1 MNGLHLFI
9 DNSNVFIEGQR
20 VARETFFYDD
30 SLVVRFRINYGGL
43 LDFVRQSRE
52 LKEAVLVG
60 SRPPSND
67 ALWNRLKN
75 LGIEP
80 RVFDRSFYTG
90 KEKRVDAELTNAIRD
105 TLEKNALEKN
115 PTPGTIALV
124 AGDADY
130 VPVIERCIE
139 RKWSVEL
146 YFWAQ
151 ASSYLKNMPDVKFV
165 DLAEGFKEIS
175 FLEKELP

>member
-20 VARETFFYDD
+20 VARETFLYDD
-30 SLVVRFRINYGGL
+30 PLVLRFRINYGGL
-43 LDFVRQSRE
+43 LDFVRQERE
-52 LKEAVLVG
+52 LKETVLVG
-60 SRPPSND
+60 SRPPAND
-67 ALWNRLKN
+67 ALWNRLKK

-105 TLEKNALEKN
+105 ALEDSPK
-115 PTPGTIALV
+115 PGTIALV

-130 VPVIERCIE
+130 IPAIERCVK

-151 ASSYLKNMPDVKFV
+151 ASSDLKSMPGVNFV
-165 DLAEGFKEIS
+165 DLADGFKKIT

>member
-20 VARETFFYDD
+20 VARETFHYDD
-30 SLVVRFRINYGGL
+30 QLVLRFRVSYGGL
-43 LDFVRQSRE
+43 LDFVQEGRP

-60 SRPPSND
+60 SRPPPND
-67 ALWNRLKN
+67 ALWNRLEA

-80 RVFDRSFYTG
+80 RIFERSFYTG
-90 KEKRVDAELTNAIRD
+90 REKRVDAELTNAIRD
-105 TLEKNALEKN
+105 TLEEN
-115 PTPGTIALV
+115 PDSGTIALV

-130 VPVIERCIE
+130 VPVLERCL
-139 RKWSVEL
+139 KKAWAVEI

-151 ASSYLKNMPDVKFV
+151 ASRELLRLPGVKFS
-165 DLAEGFKEIS
+165 DLADGFKEIT
-175 FLEKELP
+175 FLEKQMP

>member
-20 VARETFFYDD
+20 VARETFRYDD
-30 SLVVRFRINYGGL
+30 LLVLRFRVSYGGL
-43 LDFVRQSRE
+43 LEFIRRGRE

-60 SRPPSND
+60 SRPPPND
-67 ALWNRLKN
+67 ALWNRLKT

-80 RVFDRSFYTG
+80 RIFDRSFYTG

-105 TLEKNALEKN
+105 CLEDNSE
-115 PTPGTIALV
+115 PGVIALV

-130 VPVIERCIE
+130 VPALERCLK
-139 RKWSVEL
+139 RKWAVEL

-151 ASSYLKNMPDVKFV
+151 ASGELKRLPGVRFV
-165 DLAEGFKEIS
+165 DLAAGFKDIT
-175 FLEKELP
+175 FLEKEPP

>member
-20 VARETFFYDD
+20 VARETFRYDD
-30 SLVVRFRINYGGL
+30 ELVLRFRVNYGGL
-43 LDFVRQSRE
+43 LDFIRQGRT

-60 SRPPSND
+60 SRPPPND
-67 ALWNRLKN
+67 ALWNRLKQ

-80 RVFDRSFYTG
+80 RILDRSFYTG

-105 TLEKNALEKN
+105 ALEDN
-115 PTPGTIALV
+115 PEPGTIALV

-130 VPVIERCIE
+130 IPALERCLK
-139 RKWSVEL
+139 RKWEVEL

-151 ASSYLKNMPDVKFV
+151 ASSELKRLSGVKFV
-165 DLAEGFKEIS
+165 DLAAGFKDVTFI
-175 FLEKELP
+175 EKQIP

>member
-20 VARETFFYDD
+20 VARETFQYDD
-30 SLVVRFRINYGGL
+30 PLVLRFRVNYGGL
-43 LDFVRQSRE
+43 LEFIRRGRD
-52 LKEAVLVG
+52 LKETVLVG

-67 ALWNRLKN
+67 ALWSRLKG

-80 RVFDRSFYTG
+80 RIFDRSLFTG
-90 KEKRVDAELTNAIRD
+90 REKRVDAEMTNAIRD
-105 TLEKNALEKN
+105 ALEDN
-115 PTPGTIALV
+115 PQAGTIALV

-130 VPVIERCIE
+130 VPTLERCI
-139 RKWSVEL
+139 KKGWAIEL

-151 ASSYLKNMPDVKFV
+151 ASSELKRLPSVKFV
-165 DLAEGFKEIS
+165 DLANGFKEVT
-175 FLEKELP
+175 FVEKEVP